1 MTSGD
6 PTNPNDPNGP
16 GYNPPGGHTP
26 PPGYGSQPPGGGWG
40 TPPAGGG
47 YGAQPAGGGYGT
59 QPAGGGYGPPSGAGH
74 GAQPSGGFGG
84 YPAAPPTGPGQA
96 SSKGFFAALFDFG
109 FNSFVTP
116 ALVKVVYIL
125 GTIVLGLGVIVFI
138 IAGFAESIGAGIVAL
153 ILAPIIGLIY
163 LAFLRVTLELYYAV
177 VRLSEDV
184 H

>member
-16 GYNPPGGHTP
+16 GYTPPGGHTP
-26 PPGYGSQPPGGGWG
+26 PPGYGSQPPGGGYG
-40 TPPAGGG
+40 TQPTGGYGPPAGGG
-47 YGAQPAGGGYGT
+47 YGAQPAGG
-59 QPAGGGYGPPSGAGH
+59 
-74 GAQPSGGFGG
+74 FGG
-84 YPAAPPTGPGQA
+84 YPAAPPPGPGQA
-96 SSKGFFAALFDFG
+96 SSKGFFSALFDFG

-125 GTIVLGLGVIVFI
+125 GTIVLAIGVIFFI
-138 IAGFAESIGAGIVAL
+138 IAGFVESIGAGIAAL

-184 H
+184 HHRGNGRL